1 MEMEELK
8 ERGKELDHQGKP
20 TWRWEPEDGGR
31 EHGLKEVEHGH
42 EGGDQDDE
50 GGEQE
55 DRGEKLVEKRLNK
68 GLNVEI
74 YIYEEVGDEVD
85 KSWEADETGK

>member
-42 EGGDQDDE
+42 EGGDQVDE

-55 DRGEKLVEKRLNK
+55 DRGREV
-68 GLNVEI
+68 GW
-74 YIYEEVGDEVD
+74 EEVEQRHEGGDWYEKGGDEVD
-85 KSWEADETGK
+85 KSWEADET